1 MRFEQTLT
9 LNVSGYT
16 SGILE
21 QPIKI
26 GSRHSDKPAQD
37 CRPEG
42 RRPQMPADG
51 LSHPLFGAHINLPSS
66 DGDPLGRRGGS
77 GGDHRAD
84 RARESREKSAS
95 ITSGRWYSRAI
106 I

>member
-26 GSRHSDKPAQD
+26 GSRHADKPAQD

-51 LSHPLFGAHINLPSS
+51 LSHPLFAAHIDLPSS
-66 DGDPLGRRGGS
+66 DGDPLGRRGDG
-77 GGDHRAD
+77 GGDHRAA
-84 RARESREKSAS
+84 RASLGKSAS